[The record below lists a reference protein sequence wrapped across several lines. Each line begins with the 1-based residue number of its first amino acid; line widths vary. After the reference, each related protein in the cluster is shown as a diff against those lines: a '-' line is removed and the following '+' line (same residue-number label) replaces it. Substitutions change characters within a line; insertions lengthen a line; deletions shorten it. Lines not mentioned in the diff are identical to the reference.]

1 MSGTIEFRVLELLN
15 ARLCHELVSPVG
27 AINNGVE
34 LLGEDDPDFVR
45 DAIQLIGQ
53 SARKAGQRLQFYRF
67 AYGTSGGASG
77 IVQGSGRELAEGLFE
92 GGKVR
97 TDWSP
102 EAATLPAEWQRLA
115 CNMLVLAAEVLPRG
129 GTASVRVLGAGVSGI
144 DVMAEGETV
153 NIPAELRGTLEP
165 AASVD
170 QLTSRTVHAYF
181 TRRLATE
188 LGANLTLAE
197 AGSARAIFR
206 AAA

>member
-1 MSGTIEFRVLELLN
+1 MSGTIDFRVLELLN

-67 AYGTSGGASG
+67 AYGTSGNTSG
-77 IVQGSGRELAEGLFE
+77 IVQGAGRELAEGLFE
-92 GGKVR
+92 GGKIR
-97 TDWSP
+97 CEWSA

-129 GTASVRVLGAGVSGI
+129 GTVAVRVLGAGTSGI
-144 DVMAEGETV
+144 EVAADGEAI
-153 NIPAELRGTLEP
+153 NIAAELRGALEP
-165 AASVD
+165 GISAD
-170 QLTSRTVHAYF
+170 QLTSRTVHAFF
-181 TRRLATE
+181 TRCLAGL
-188 LGANLTLAE
+188 LGASLMLAE
-197 AGSARAIFR
+197 AGSARVLFR